1 MIKRW
6 ENAFGIDLGTSSTII
21 YQQGKGIVLH
31 EPTVVAIDE
40 ENGSVRAIGTEAQ
53 AMIGRTPGRL
63 SIVYPL
69 KDGVIANYD
78 STTLMLQHFF
88 RKIQGRTPWFRGS
101 RIFIS
106 VPCGVTNV
114 QKRAVEETVIHKGAR
129 KAVAIEEPLAAA
141 LGAGLPVDE
150 PIGSMVVDIGGGT
163 TQVAIIALGGVVVSR
178 SIRRAGMSIDR
189 DIIDYVK
196 RKYNLAIGERTAE
209 ELKKAIGTAVQPEE
223 SSEMTIRGRDQVSG
237 LPKTITVSAAEI
249 YGLLDDFLQSVT
261 ESIRLTLE
269 QCPPELAGDVMER
282 GILLCGGGAL
292 LSGLDKR
299 LQDETGVPVIVA
311 DQPQECTALGAGKML
326 EFKELR
332 A

>member
-21 YQQGKGIVLH
+21 YQKGKGIVLH

-88 RKIQGRTPWFRGS
+88 RKIQGRTPWFRGA
-101 RIFIS
+101 
-106 VPCGVTNV
+106 
-114 QKRAVEETVIHKGAR
+114 RAVEETVIHKGAR

-141 LGAGLPVDE
+141 LGAGLPVEE

-163 TQVAIIALGGVVVSR
+163 TQVAIISLGGVVVSR
-178 SIRRAGMSIDR
+178 STRRAGMSIDR

-196 RKYNLAIGERTAE
+196 RRYNLAIGERTAE
-209 ELKKAIGTAVQPEE
+209 ELKKAIGTAVKPEE
-223 SSEMTIRGRDQVSG
+223 NSQMTIRGRDQVSG
-237 LPKTITVSAAEI
+237 LPKTIAVSDAEI
-249 YGLLDDFLQSVT
+249 YELLDEFLQSVT

-292 LSGLDKR
+292 LRGLDKR